1 MDRYIINKLYYWEMF
16 DLIILIVIDITSEV
30 LFNSLI
36 KSFYLFIGLK
46 MKGYRKFIVHSE
58 F

>member
-1 MDRYIINKLYYWEMF
+1 MF
-16 DLIILIVIDITSEV
+16 DPIVLIVVNIISEI

-36 KSFYLFIGLK
+36 ESFYLSIGLK
-46 MKGYRKFIVHSE
+46 IKGYKKFIIH

>member
-1 MDRYIINKLYYWEMF
+1 MF
-16 DLIILIVIDITSEV
+16 DLVVLVVIDIVFEI

-36 KSFYLFIGLK
+36 ESFYLFIGLK
-46 MKGYRKFIVHSE
+46 IKSYRKFIVY